1 VARVISEAF
10 ASAQLGPGKTL
21 IPSMDALSR
30 DRALIGDAVSDL
42 QPVIRPTREEAMEAV
57 RTLIA
62 WAGDDP
68 RREGVLDTPKRVVD
82 AYDEWFS
89 GYDAD
94 PAKELNRTFEDVQG
108 YDDIVMLRDIEVES
122 HCEHHMAPFLGK
134 AYVAYMPT
142 NKVVGISKLARV
154 VEIFA
159 RRLQTQE
166 TLTQQIADAIT
177 DGLKPA
183 GVAILIDAEHQCM
196 TTRGVHHRHVSTV
209 TTQFCGVFRSD
220 KDLQKRFLDFCN
232 RR

>member
-10 ASAQLGPGKTL
+10 ASAQLSPGKTE

-30 DRALIGDAVSDL
+30 DRALIGDAVNDL
-42 QPVIRPTREEAMEAV
+42 QPVIRPSREEAMEAV

-82 AYDEWFS
+82 AYEEWFS

-177 DGLKPA
+177 DSLKPA

-220 KDLQKRFLDFCN
+220 KDLQRRFLDFCN

>member
-1 VARVISEAF
+1 
-10 ASAQLGPGKTL
+10 
-21 IPSMDALSR
+21 MDALSR
-30 DRALIGDAVSDL
+30 DRALIGDAVNDL
-42 QPVIRPTREEAMEAV
+42 QPVVRPTREQAMEAV

-68 RREGVLDTPKRVVD
+68 RREGVIDTPRRVVD
-82 AYDEWFS
+82 AYEEWFS
-89 GYDAD
+89 GYGAD
-94 PAKELNRTFEDVQG
+94 PGQELNRTFEDVQG

-177 DGLKPA
+177 DSLKPA

-209 TTQFCGVFRSD
+209 TTQFCGVFRTD